1 VNKPAESPVELVLLE
16 QLRVAKLRIEELER
30 ENERLRRKTSDERWK

>member
-1 VNKPAESPVELVLLE
+1 MNKPAESPVELELLE
-16 QLRVAKLRIEELER
+16 QLRVAKLRIEALER